1 MAAPYIL
8 LSNSLKVDAAKP
20 LDYLYGPWANVSEAL
35 SKIASSR
42 RFIGL
47 TCAVL
52 VEGHAVEYWFKNG
65 VNDSDLIVKQTGG
78 GGGSGL
84 NSTEVVSI
92 AEETTTYLEQNF
104 GSQGFNLVI
113 VTSTEKA
120 YFRYDENKWL
130 SVAIGILGPSP
141 SPVANIAGVNYLS
154 MV

>member
-1 MAAPYIL
+1 MANEAIVVGKPL
-8 LSNSLKVDAAKP
+8 RVNGAKP
-20 LDYLYGPWANVSEAL
+20 LDYLSGPYDSVQAAL
-35 SKIASSR
+35 TAIPSALRYVGMTVTIMTSN
-42 RFIGL
+42 
-47 TCAVL
+47 TP
-52 VEGHAVEYWFKNG
+52 VEYWFSGGTGDANLVRK
-65 VNDSDLIVKQTGG
+65 SSGG

-92 AEETTTYLEQNF
+92 AEESTTYLEENF

-120 YFRYDENKWL
+120 YLRYDENKWL
-130 SVAIGILGPSP
+130 SFAIGILGPSP